1 MLNTKNIVIFAGAFC
16 FIYVSSKTMI
26 RFFKIIFILL
36 CFPLIAMAQPVSSAN
51 LDNCFPKREV
61 RAVWLTT
68 IGGLDWPHSYAQSL
82 RSIEKQKNELRQLLD
97 KLQRANINTVL
108 LQTRI
113 RGTVIYPSKLEPW
126 DGCMSGKPTV
136 SPGYDPLAFA
146 VEECHKR
153 GMEIHAWVVSVPV
166 GRASGAG
173 YKNLKRSHPDLLVKI
188 GDEYFMRPEKD
199 ATARYIAS
207 LCAEIAANYDVDG
220 IHLDYIRYS
229 ENQKL
234 TISRQQA
241 RDNISNI
248 VERVSA
254 AVKQLKP
261 WVKMSC
267 SPIGKRND
275 LSRYWSR
282 GWNAEEKGC
291 QDVERWLKE
300 GWMDQIYP
308 MMYFR
313 GNQFFPFVADW
324 KERSHGRTVVAGL
337 GIYFLSPKEADWP
350 FADVQR
356 ELWVC
361 RSQGV
366 GTAFFRNKF
375 FMDDVKGI
383 YSFAAD
389 EFNVYPAIV
398 PEMTWFPH
406 AAPSAPQDFTVK
418 NKDGGYLLSWKASSA
433 ETAEKALCNIGTTPV
448 QIHYNV
454 YGSNILPVDVS
465 DPRNIVAQRL
475 EKSELFVPESGQF
488 RYFSV
493 TAIDRYGKE
502 SKPARVD
509 DVADNAVLTEKR
521 LLRNNGNMLE
531 LSVKPS
537 VLDAEY
543 VVFET
548 ATGVA
553 YTTKPY
559 VQTINVA
566 DIPDGMYVLRSLS
579 RKGKTH
585 RLGWAFIK
593 RR

>member
-1 MLNTKNIVIFAGAFC
+1 MLNTKNIAIFAGAFY

-51 LDNCFPKREV
+51 LNDCFPKREV

-136 SPGYDPLAFA
+136 SPGYDPLAFV

-366 GTAFFRNKF
+366 GIALFRNKF

-418 NKDGGYLLSWKASSA
+418 NKDGGYLLSWKASCE
-433 ETAEKALCNIGTTPV
+433 ETAEKALGNTSTTPV

-475 EKSELFVPESGQF
+475 EKSELFVPESRQF

-509 DVADNAVLTEKR
+509 DVAGNEVLTEKR

-585 RLGWAFIK
+585 CLGWAFIK

>member
-1 MLNTKNIVIFAGAFC
+1 
-16 FIYVSSKTMI
+16 MI

-51 LDNCFPKREV
+51 LNDCFPKREV

-275 LSRYWSR
+275 LSHYWSR

-366 GTAFFRNKF
+366 GIALFRNKF

-418 NKDGGYLLSWKASSA
+418 NKDGGYLLSWKASSE
-433 ETAEKALCNIGTTPV
+433 ETAEKALGNIGTTPV

-454 YGSNILPVDVS
+454 YGSNILPVDVA

-475 EKSELFVPESGQF
+475 EKSELFVPESRQF

-509 DVADNAVLTEKR
+509 DVAGNEVLTEKR